1 MKSLQSNPV
10 YLLTLY
16 SSRIQ
21 KDKQDCEQYHL
32 GSGDDIN
39 RVLVVESYTQIPNM
53 LPVLILHIS
62 TKLQKWNHPPHLI
75 WNLLGNKCQNIS
87 DTKLFKKIGLVQ
99 WSP

>member
-10 YLLTLY
+10 YFFTLV

-39 RVLVVESYTQIPNM
+39 RVLVVERYTQIPNM
-53 LPVLILHIS
+53 LPVLIFQTSI
-62 TKLQKWNHPPHLI
+62 KL
-75 WNLLGNKCQNIS
+75 
-87 DTKLFKKIGLVQ
+87 
-99 WSP
+99 